1 VTVLSGQRLL
11 VVVLIAV
18 VASVV
23 GVGIAMLG
31 PPSEERARR
40 IDDRRVQELRQLS
53 QAVHLYNSR
62 HHALPASAADLSTE
76 PGVSV
81 ASHDP
86 VTGASYD
93 YRVTDATHYEVC
105 AVFDRPSADP
115 RNVDFWS
122 HGAGRQCFTLKAD
135 ETK

>member
-1 VTVLSGQRLL
+1 VTALSGQRLL
-11 VVVLIAV
+11 VAVLIAV

-23 GVGIAMLG
+23 GVSIAMIG

-62 HHALPASAADLSTE
+62 HQALPASVADLSTE

-81 ASHDP
+81 TARDP
-86 VTGASYD
+86 VNGLPYG
-93 YRVTDATHYEVC
+93 YRVLDAARYEVC
-105 AVFDRPSADP
+105 AVFDRPSADS
-115 RNVDFWS
+115 REGDFWS
-122 HGAGRQCFTLKAD
+122 HGAGSQCFTLKAD